1 MSQPLCLYVKCDL
14 CGADSSVRILE
25 KEGAY
30 YDRCNQCG
38 FIYANPRSTDF
49 ASDNSDAFE
58 DANQLEKYIIRSYGK
73 KIQRVYRRAL
83 RHFQPYRVTN
93 RVLEIGSNIGGFLFQ
108 ARQRGW
114 EPVGIEPVEKC
125 AEYGRQKYD
134 LNIIASTLENAAL
147 PSDSFDAVYSTAVF
161 EHLASPSRVLQEVY
175 RVLRPGGVVQIHT
188 VNYDSYTQRIVD
200 ASDWDQL
207 SPRIHL
213 SLFTP
218 STLRKFCEK
227 NRLVV
232 LHLRT
237 HGVRLHGK
245 KSRGV
250 LDRLRDMAIKFP
262 LSVACRFT
270 LKGDAISVLAM
281 KPE

>member
-1 MSQPLCLYVKCDL
+1 MRSL
-14 CGADSSVRILE
+14 
-25 KEGAY
+25 
-30 YDRCNQCG
+30 RC
-38 FIYANPRSTDF
+38 RF
-49 ASDNSDAFE
+49 ASDNSEAFE
-58 DANQLEKYIIRSYGK
+58 DAKQFEKYIIRSYGK
-73 KIQRVYRRAL
+73 KIQRVYRQKS

-93 RVLEIGSNIGGFLFQ
+93 RILEIGSNIGGFLFK
-108 ARQRGW
+108 ARQQGW

-125 AEYGRQKYD
+125 AEYGRQQYA
-134 LNIIASTLENAAL
+134 LNIITSTLENAAL
-147 PSDSFDAVYSTAVF
+147 PSDSFDAVYSTPVF
-161 EHLASPSRVLQEVY
+161 EHLTSPSRVLQEVY
-175 RVLRPGGVVQIHT
+175 RVLRPGGVVHIHT

-207 SPRIHL
+207 APRIHL

-218 STLRKFCEK
+218 STLRKYCEK

-232 LHLRT
+232 LRLHT

-245 KSRGV
+245 KSRS
-250 LDRLRDMAIKFP
+250 LLSRLRDMVFKFP
-262 LSVACRFT
+262 LSVACRLA